1 MLVRSKNTLEHAD
14 PAPRVRSQVV
24 EVPYGERRFAATI
37 LLPTADGGVD
47 LDALVAAAA
56 VKPSLWEHWTHGM
69 RSREV
74 RSITPCPHTTPWVL

>member
-1 MLVRSKNTLEHAD
+1 M
-14 PAPRVRSQVV
+14 V

-47 LDALVAAAA
+47 LDALVGAAAA
-56 VKPSLWEHWTHGM
+56 NPSLWEQWTHGL

-74 RSITPCPHTTPWVL
+74 R